1 MRIHPNILKKNREDF
16 ERFGGYAMYAY
27 KMPDLFK
34 SEKKEE
40 KKVNLAVDVAKLKQD
55 ILELETKK
63 QKALEDFNIMFAVKL
78 TEEIGDINR
87 VLARVSE

>member
-34 SEKKEE
+34 SEKK
-40 KKVNLAVDVAKLKQD
+40 VNLAVDVAKLKQD

-63 QKALEDFNIMFAVKL
+63 QKALEDFNIMLAVKL